1 MCVVSVL
8 ILLVGIYTKEGTA
21 VTKAPLRETLAAGL
35 IKVSGWDLVSPLV
48 DPFTGSGTIPIEAT
62 TLALGLAPGRNRKFS
77 FLNWPAFNMDLWKN
91 VQKQQLRQ
99 PVSCDPTIYGS
110 DRDQGAIEV
119 AMANASRACVLEK
132 IHFSCSSFSGV
143 ELPSGISKGWIVSN
157 LPYGVRTIT
166 KDPRNLYAQMGKV
179 FKQKFA
185 GWNVALMARTKDLP
199 CLFQHINIPFLDVST
214 CKEIDNGG
222 IKVTLLL
229 AKIPHHT

>member
-91 VQKQQLRQ
+91 VQKQQLRFSSL
-99 PVSCDPTIYGS
+99 PVLPLDPLWPRKETINS
-110 DRDQGAIEV
+110 HCSEQHVSPDILT
-119 AMANASRACVLEK
+119 SSKCWFK
-132 IHFSCSSFSGV
+132 ILLV
-143 ELPSGISKGWIVSN
+143 MVS
-157 LPYGVRTIT
+157 IT
-166 KDPRNLYAQMGKV
+166 FFR
-179 FKQKFA
+179 QKR
-185 GWNVALMARTKDLP
+185 L
-199 CLFQHINIPFLDVST
+199 S
-214 CKEIDNGG
+214 
-222 IKVTLLL
+222 
-229 AKIPHHT
+229 